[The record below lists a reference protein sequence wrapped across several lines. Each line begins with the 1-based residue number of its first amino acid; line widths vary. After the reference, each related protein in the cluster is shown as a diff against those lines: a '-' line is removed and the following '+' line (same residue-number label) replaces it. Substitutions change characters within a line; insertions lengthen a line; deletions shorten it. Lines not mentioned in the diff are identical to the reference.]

1 MPISFGCVL
10 RVFSIKV
17 SHVENDSIMPC
28 TCNNFLLKV
37 DGKIHLCILAHLIV
51 ILVGELVLYV
61 TPCLIDAFASLI
73 TIFWTD
79 HPSRYWCWSITLYW
93 VDDKEFMTNPVS

>member
-37 DGKIHLCILAHLIV
+37 DGKIHLCILAHLIA

-61 TPCLIDAFASLI
+61 TPCLTDAFASLI
-73 TIFWTD
+73 TIFEVYILD
-79 HPSRYWCWSITLYW
+79 GSPFQILVLFNNTLLGG
-93 VDDKEFMTNPVS
+93 